1 MVGGGDA
8 KSRYVGRWTDPK
20 TGQTYVEK
28 STHVANAAQ
37 AMSLGRTRN
46 QISIYDLAN
55 KRTIGT
61 GGNGKG
67 S

>member
-1 MVGGGDA
+1 MVGGADQG
-8 KSRYVGRWTDPK
+8 SRYTGRWTDPA
-20 TGQTYVEK
+20 TGKVYIEK
-28 STHVANAAQ
+28 STHVAGAAQ

-61 GGNGKG
+61 GGNGKNQ
-67 S
+67 